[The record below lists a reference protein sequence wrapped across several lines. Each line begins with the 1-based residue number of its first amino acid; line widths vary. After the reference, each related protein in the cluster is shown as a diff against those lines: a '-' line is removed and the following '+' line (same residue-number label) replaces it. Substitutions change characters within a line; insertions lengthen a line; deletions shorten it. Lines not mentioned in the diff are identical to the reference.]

1 MFVGINLGK
10 KSRVD
15 EALAYVITSLKPVVA
30 LVGFY
35 MARDGVK
42 YLNCVISLFLFINII
57 YSSFLVFS
65 E

>member
-1 MFVGINLGK
+1 MFVGINLVK
-10 KSRVD
+10 KSRDD

-42 YLNCVISLFLFINII
+42 YLNCVISLFIYKYNIQLIFSLF
-57 YSSFLVFS
+57 
-65 E
+65 